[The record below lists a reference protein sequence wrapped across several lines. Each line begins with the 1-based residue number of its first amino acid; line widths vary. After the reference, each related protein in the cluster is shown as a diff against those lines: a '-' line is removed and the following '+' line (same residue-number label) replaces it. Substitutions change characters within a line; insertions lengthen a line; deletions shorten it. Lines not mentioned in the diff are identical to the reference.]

1 MDSFTAFSA
10 SNGAAE
16 SRLTVAPPAPTDYE
30 YAELIV
36 RGHVAESPVYQDR
49 SPGASRSEGGG

>member
-1 MDSFTAFSA
+1 MFVAFHHYVDARRRS
-10 SNGAAE
+10 
-16 SRLTVAPPAPTDYE
+16 PAPTDYE